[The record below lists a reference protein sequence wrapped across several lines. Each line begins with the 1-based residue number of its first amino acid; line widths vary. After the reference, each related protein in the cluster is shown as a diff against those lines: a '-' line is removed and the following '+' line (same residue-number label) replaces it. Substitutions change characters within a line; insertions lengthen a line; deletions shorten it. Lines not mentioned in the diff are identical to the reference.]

1 VASRCGLSG
10 SGVRSRIEAIGEGR
24 CASPLRSESL
34 GSLAMPRAPSLRRLP
49 AVALLL
55 AVAAPAPAQAP
66 KPAHKET
73 SARLIPKEV
82 TFTTEVTP
90 STAKPGDAVT
100 YKVTAKVAAPWHI
113 YAYLKTP
120 PKGGPAYTKFDLFD
134 PAGLSPAGDWA
145 AAPKPIRQPDN
156 NFPGVPFLE
165 FHEGVVTWSLP
176 MQVPEGIEAG
186 KKAVRSQI
194 SFMICND
201 KVCKPQVWHTLP
213 DAAVTI
219 RPGGAAGGAAAAA
232 ASWAALTVGATP
244 GPPAATPGGVQETID
259 KGLLPFL
266 AFSAVGGLL
275 ALLMPCVWP
284 MVPVTVNFFVK
295 QGQARQG
302 TGTTGLAVTY
312 CLAIIGI
319 FTAVGLLFSA
329 VLGASS
335 LSRLANNP
343 WLNLAVAGI
352 FIAFGLSLLG
362 LFEIGL
368 PGFLLNASAKGEGR
382 GGLVGVIFMA
392 LTLTITSF
400 TCTFP
405 VVGGLLVLAA
415 RGSYL
420 YPTLGLA
427 TFATVLALPFFVLA
441 LAPGLLAKL
450 PRSGDWMNAV
460 KVVGGLVE
468 IGAAFKFIN
477 TAEIG
482 LGSTP
487 DNAWFDSSVLLSIW
501 VVLFLVCG
509 LYLLG
514 VFRTDHD
521 QGQGGVG
528 PGRVI
533 FGTLF
538 LSLALYLTPALFGV
552 PPKSRVYERLVV
564 GILPADSGKLDRMLA
579 TGPIP
584 TSTGAPV
591 PEADREAKATSK
603 EPKVAARE
611 ERRVH
616 GVAWGFSY
624 DAALEEAKKSHRP
637 ILIDFTG
644 VNCANCRLMERSVM
658 PKSEVIAELRK
669 FVPVQLYTDFVPID
683 SISQGQREELA
694 TANLEREVEMTDQQ
708 VSPLYVV
715 VSPEGKV
722 VATIGGYNEVPAF
735 LKFLRDAL
743 GKQQAMAGT
752 VAGVGG

>member
-1 VASRCGLSG
+1 
-10 SGVRSRIEAIGEGR
+10 
-24 CASPLRSESL
+24 
-34 GSLAMPRAPSLRRLP
+34 MPRAPLLRRLP

-55 AVAAPAPAQAP
+55 AVAAPALADPA

-73 SARLIPKEV
+73 SAKLLPKEV

-90 STAKPGDAVT
+90 AEAKPGDTVT
-100 YKVTAKVAAPWHI
+100 YKVTAKIAAPWHV

-134 PAGLSPAGDWA
+134 PAGLTPAGDWVA
-145 AAPKPIRQPDN
+145 SRKPIRLADN
-156 NFPGVPFLE
+156 NFPGIPFLE
-165 FHEGVVTWSLP
+165 FYEDEVTWSLP
-176 MQVPEGIEAG
+176 LQVPEGIEPG
-186 KKAVRSQI
+186 KKAVRTQI
-194 SFMICND
+194 TFMICND
-201 KVCKPQVWHTLP
+201 KVCKPQVWRTLP
-213 DAAVTI
+213 DATVTI
-219 RPGGAAGGAAAAA
+219 RPSGTAGGAALLPFATLTIAAA
-232 ASWAALTVGATP
+232 P

-295 QGQARQG
+295 QGQARKG
-302 TGTTGLAVTY
+302 AGTTGLAVTY

-352 FIAFGLSLLG
+352 FLAFGLSLLG

-382 GGLVGVIFMA
+382 GGLIGVVFMA

-405 VVGGLLVLAA
+405 VVGGLLVLAS

-420 YPTLGLA
+420 YPILGLA
-427 TFATVLALPFFVLA
+427 TFATVLAIPFFVLA

-468 IGAAFKFIN
+468 IGAAFKFVN

-487 DNAWFDSSVLLSIW
+487 DNAWFDSAVLLSIW

-514 VFRTDHD
+514 VFKTDHD
-521 QGQGGVG
+521 QGEGGVG

-538 LSLALYLTPALFGV
+538 LSFALYLTPALFGV
-552 PPKSRVYERLVV
+552 PPRSRVYERLVV
-564 GILPADSGKLDRMLA
+564 GILPADSGKLDSGQQIADAVERRVSEKLERLLA
-579 TGPIP
+579 VGPRPTPTGE
-584 TSTGAPV
+584 TLRGAPM
-591 PEADREAKATSK
+591 ADDREVKATSK

-616 GVAWGFSY
+616 GVSWGFSY
-624 DAALEEAKKSHRP
+624 DAALEEAKKTHRP
-637 ILIDFTG
+637 VLIDFTG
-644 VNCANCRLMERSVM
+644 VNCPNCRLMERSVM
-658 PKSEVIAELRK
+658 PKPEVVAELRK
-669 FVPVQLYTDFVPID
+669 FIPVQLYTDFVPID
-683 SISQGQREELA
+683 SITQDQREDLA
-694 TANLEREVEMTDQQ
+694 TANIEREVEMTEQQ

-722 VATIGGYNEVPAF
+722 VATIGGYNEVPTF

-743 GKQQAMAGT
+743 GKHQAMAGT